1 MCKLQEC
8 VKKCAQCLLNKE
20 VANHIISTSRCKH
33 KNMLNIE
40 TMLLCVTLYNKQLKK
55 SLFGGLEAIL
65 RYISIVGTIPS
76 IACSNI

>member
-1 MCKLQEC
+1 
-8 VKKCAQCLLNKE
+8 
-20 VANHIISTSRCKH
+20 
-33 KNMLNIE
+33 MLNIE

-76 IACSNI
+76 IACYNI